1 MESEKAGSVEEQTK
15 EIEASKNIGALGKE
29 EQISLKEERIRKV
42 AMFYYS
48 RSDIRKNMLEF
59 SKNRECVPRYFEG
72 FGKRPD
78 AFQYDSDIS
87 EFAKKGATSFHCS
100 EELWADPLN
109 ISTELSSEELKKLRI
124 GWDLLI
130 DVDSPYF
137 DYSKIYAEILIG
149 VLKSHGIKNIGIKFS
164 GGKGFHIIIPWK
176 AFPAEVSGKKTSEMF
191 PEWPRLICSY
201 LGSQIHKQLAERV
214 ENIQNPNKRLE
225 ALETYCVKCGNTAVK
240 KSIFIFKCPSC
251 KSELKLAGEV
261 FEKKRK
267 ISCPNCFQNIGEKKS
282 LEKERIEKEEFYFCN
297 TCNISSKTD
306 RNNFREKVKSEHI
319 DADLVLVSP
328 RHLFRMPYSLHEK
341 TSLASV
347 VINSDEIKNFD
358 IKDADSFKVKPRDFL
373 PDSEPGEA
381 TQLLLQ
387 ALDYKQPENKTQN
400 TASQNNFGKKKFK
413 DITITNLTSDL
424 YPPSIKIMLKGLP
437 GDGRKRALFI
447 LLSFFKSLKL
457 SENEIEKI
465 IEEWNKK
472 NKEPLK
478 SGYVKSQLS
487 WYAKS
492 TPKLPPNFDKAYY
505 RDIGIIPTTEEIKA
519 KNPVSYVIRKSFSR
533 DYFKSGGKKN
543 D

>member
-1 MESEKAGSVEEQTK
+1 MVEEQIKKESEKE
-15 EIEASKNIGALGKE
+15 N
-29 EQISLKEERIRKV
+29 QISIKEERIRKI
-42 AMFYYS
+42 ALFYYS
-48 RSDIRKNMLEF
+48 RQDIRKNILEF

-78 AFQYDSDIS
+78 GFQYDSDIP

-100 EELWADPLN
+100 EELWSDPLN
-109 ISTELSSEELKKLRI
+109 LSTEMNQEELKNLRI

-137 DYSKIYAEILIG
+137 DYSKIYAEVLVD
-149 VLKSHGIKNIGIKFS
+149 VLKSNGIRNIGIKFS
-164 GGKGFHIIIPWK
+164 GSKGFHIIIPCK
-176 AFPAEVSGKKTSEMF
+176 AFPTEISGKKTSEMF

-201 LGSQIHKQLAERV
+201 LTSQIHKKLRERITD
-214 ENIQNPNKRLE
+214 ETSFGSHKESE

-240 KSIFIFKCPSC
+240 KSVFIFKCPSC
-251 KSELKLAGEV
+251 MSELKLAGEI

-282 LEKERIEKEEFYFCN
+282 LEKERTEKEEFYFCN
-297 TCNISSKTD
+297 GCNLNSKTNK
-306 RNNFREKVKSEHI
+306 NNFKEKVKSEHI
-319 DADLVLVSP
+319 DADLILVSP

-341 TSLASV
+341 TSMASV
-347 VINSDEIKNFD
+347 VINADEIKSFD
-358 IKDADSFKVKPRDFL
+358 IKDADPFKVIPRNFL

-387 ALDYKQPENKTQN
+387 ALDYKQPEGKTQN
-400 TASQNNFGKKKFK
+400 MVSQNNFGKKKFK
-413 DITITNLTSDL
+413 DITITNLTPDL
-424 YPPSIKIMLKGLP
+424 YPPSIKIILKGLP

-447 LLSFFKSLKL
+447 LLSFFKSLKF
-457 SENEIEKI
+457 SDTEIEKI
-465 IEEWNKK
+465 IGEWNKK

-492 TPKLPPNFDKAYY
+492 KPKLPPNFDKVYY
-505 RDIGIIPTTEEIKA
+505 RDIGITPTSEEIKA
-519 KNPVSYVIRKSFSR
+519 KNPVSYVIRKSFST
-533 DYFKSGGKKN
+533 KSGN
-543 D
+543 DFRRQKMGGSK